1 MAKQKRIV
9 GQKQWLTYGWS
20 QDGNSLYGIGE
31 TENRRLVLGRVEIA
45 SAREHVS
52 ADLGPL
58 PAALDLADIQ
68 GDFPYRG
75 FSMRSDGKS
84 FLTSVLAI
92 KGDIWLM
99 EDFDRRISVLERLL
113 RRR

>member
-1 MAKQKRIV
+1 MA
-9 GQKQWLTYGWS
+9 
-20 QDGNSLYGIGE
+20 
-31 TENRRLVLGRVEIA
+31 
-45 SAREHVS
+45 

-58 PAALDLADIQ
+58 PAALDLADFQ

-84 FLTSVLAI
+84 FLISVLAI
-92 KGDIWLM
+92 KGDIWLL
-99 EDFDRRISVLERLL
+99 EDFDRRINWVDRLL